1 MLKVLRENICPEL
14 IQSPE
19 SIALAVP
26 TDKNADFQLGLY
38 LYDIQELREYQ
49 QQDLIRLRGNK
60 AQYPPKPLNLFFA
73 LFINTK
79 SQFMSNMENEQRIL
93 GRAMQVLMD
102 HAILYETAE
111 EDEDTTASVTLLP
124 LSYEEKTKIWSVLS
138 VPYQLGIYFS
148 VAPVLLSSR
157 RVRSFR
163 RVVAA
168 ESMWRTGVDREEC
181 DDSDEDSLCARLV
194 DDYSGKDIR
203 KNSFLFFIG
212 ERVVHPIEKENGLY
226 IFLEPQEAVTR
237 IHLEG
242 PDYHACTVQVEKKLL
257 SQEEPVAEVRMYRKP
272 GRGGCEY
279 LEGQLPKEDAP
290 FPRKVCF
297 LREKPTGLTF
307 REMRKIGEEYWFLFQ
322 GFTRE
327 DLTGKPCHTGEQG
340 EAFFLCHYG
349 EARNQ

>member
-1 MLKVLRENICPEL
+1 MADFSVISDVSNEVLKVLRENICPEL

-102 HAILYETAE
+102 HAILYESGE
-111 EDEDTTASVTLLP
+111 EDEGSASVTLLP

-148 VAPVLLSSR
+148 VSPVLLSSR
-157 RVRSFR
+157 RVRTFR
-163 RVVAA
+163 RVVAT
-168 ESMWRTGVDREEC
+168 EFD
-181 DDSDEDSLCARLV
+181 
-194 DDYSGKDIR
+194 
-203 KNSFLFFIG
+203 
-212 ERVVHPIEKENGLY
+212 
-226 IFLEPQEAVTR
+226 
-237 IHLEG
+237 
-242 PDYHACTVQVEKKLL
+242 
-257 SQEEPVAEVRMYRKP
+257 VAN
-272 GRGGCEY
+272 RG
-279 LEGQLPKEDAP
+279 
-290 FPRKVCF
+290 
-297 LREKPTGLTF
+297 
-307 REMRKIGEEYWFLFQ
+307 
-322 GFTRE
+322 
-327 DLTGKPCHTGEQG
+327 
-340 EAFFLCHYG
+340 
-349 EARNQ
+349 